1 MIYFELFLILTMF
14 YVNLGLLAFSVF
26 MKIIKENNL
35 LVENNIVVLRQL
47 EEIEDIYEKISYY

>member
-14 YVNLGLLAFSVF
+14 YVNMGFLSFSVF
-26 MKIIKENNL
+26 MEIIKENNL

-47 EEIEDIYEKISYY
+47 EEIEDIYDRSNCL